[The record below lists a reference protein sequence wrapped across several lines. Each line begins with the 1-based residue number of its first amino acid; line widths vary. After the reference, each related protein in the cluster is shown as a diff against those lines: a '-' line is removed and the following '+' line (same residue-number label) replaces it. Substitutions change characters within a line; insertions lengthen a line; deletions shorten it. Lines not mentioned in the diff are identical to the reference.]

1 MFCSKCG
8 KSNPDGAKFCKY
20 CGNKFEL
27 INAPAVT
34 PGVPARRVQ
43 VSKLNILVA
52 AQVIVIALLIYAGK
66 MLADRYYSPGYI
78 ASQYF
83 ECLMNGHPEK
93 AYSYC
98 IENSGTGFISK
109 DMYCSV
115 LGSGN
120 KKVTSY
126 KIKETDRG
134 FSSARYKITYR
145 VAGENKNYKMDVTVE
160 DDKSSKKLFLFSNWK
175 VNMSDF
181 ICKDYLVYAPENS
194 EVKLDGILLAEENTE
209 KGYDEETGAEYY
221 KIDAIFNGE
230 HFIEIH
236 NVYFQDVKGKFNIS
250 DDEAE
255 QYYFP
260 DIYMRKDVLEQVAKD
275 TKKKFRSIMQAAG
288 DSDYSSVI
296 NKCVAGDNQYA
307 SSNSLDEAIGYDY
320 GYNKLLVE
328 DILIEAS
335 DYASEDGLDSNC
347 IATVEVTAD
356 VYYIYTDNFYG
367 RDYYDNDAN
376 VEMTAYFFYE
386 IGSDGKLQ
394 INNIKFYGYSY

>member
-34 PGVPARRVQ
+34 SGVPARRVQ

-83 ECLMNGHPEK
+83 ECFMNGHPEK

-181 ICKDYLVYAPENS
+181 ICKDYLVNAPETPIKKPGQS
-194 EVKLDGILLAEENTE
+194 ITRLMLFSMESILLKYIMFTSRMLKVNLIFQMMKQNNT
-209 KGYDEETGAEYY
+209 
-221 KIDAIFNGE
+221 
-230 HFIEIH
+230 
-236 NVYFQDVKGKFNIS
+236 IS
-250 DDEAE
+250 L
-255 QYYFP
+255 
-260 DIYMRKDVLEQVAKD
+260 IY
-275 TKKKFRSIMQAAG
+275 I
-288 DSDYSSVI
+288 
-296 NKCVAGDNQYA
+296 
-307 SSNSLDEAIGYDY
+307 
-320 GYNKLLVE
+320 
-328 DILIEAS
+328 
-335 DYASEDGLDSNC
+335 
-347 IATVEVTAD
+347 
-356 VYYIYTDNFYG
+356 
-367 RDYYDNDAN
+367 
-376 VEMTAYFFYE
+376 
-386 IGSDGKLQ
+386 
-394 INNIKFYGYSY
+394 